1 MIRTILAAT
10 VLLCGLAAGA
20 SAQEHARAVI
30 DRTQGDLRRAADFE
44 RRHHG
49 TQADRYENAQK
60 HLSDFDREM
69 TRGHFDKDK
78 LDTAID
84 DVKNVAE
91 HNTLEAADR
100 DALRADLGNLRAVR
114 EEHDRLRHE

>member
-1 MIRTILAAT
+1 MRIIPAAIA
-10 VLLCGLAAGA
+10 LMCGLAVGA
-20 SAQEHARAVI
+20 LAQEHARAVI

-49 TQADRYENAQK
+49 TQAERYENAQK
-60 HLSDFDREM
+60 HLSDFDRDM

-84 DVKNVAE
+84 DVKNVVE
-91 HNTLEAADR
+91 HNTLDPGDR
-100 DALRADLGNLRAVR
+100 DALRADLDNLRAVR